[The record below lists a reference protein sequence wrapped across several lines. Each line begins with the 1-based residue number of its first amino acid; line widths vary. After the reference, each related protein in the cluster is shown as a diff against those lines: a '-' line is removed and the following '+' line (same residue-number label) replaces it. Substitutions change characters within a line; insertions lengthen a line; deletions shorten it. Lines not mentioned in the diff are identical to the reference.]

1 MDHTTDKCPR
11 GHLGRG
17 PAVTVAIL
25 ALTAVA
31 VYASFSPE
39 QSPWFPR
46 CIFLSLTG
54 YRCPGCGLQR
64 SLHSLLNLDF
74 AAALACNAFLI
85 LFALPLMALYLA
97 DAIFQ
102 GRLVKIHKV
111 LTNRYFIIAIGLA
124 TLLWWILRNI
134 AGM

>member
-1 MDHTTDKCPR
+1 M
-11 GHLGRG
+11 
-17 PAVTVAIL
+17 AVAL
-25 ALTAVA
+25 ALAAMA
-31 VYASFSPE
+31 VYASVSPE

-74 AAALACNAFLI
+74 AGAVGYNAFLI
-85 LFALPLMALYLA
+85 LLALPLMALYFA
-97 DAIFQ
+97 DAIAP
-102 GRLVKIHKV
+102 GRLAQLHKV
-111 LTNRYFIIAIGLA
+111 LTNRFFIIAIGLA
-124 TLLWWILRNI
+124 TLAWWIFRNI